1 MHRPQR
7 TVGYRGA
14 NPAYHLRLKRKCD
27 ATTMMIF
34 FDIDGTLIDQRKAE
48 TAAAGHFLAM
58 YGRLLERRYTVEEFC
73 VIWRRL
79 REKHARGFLDGRIS
93 WVEQQRRRMRE
104 LFPAQQQRLSDAEAD
119 ARFRFYQ
126 GRYRDSWTL
135 FDDVAVA
142 LQSLSGHRLG
152 IISNGSLE
160 QQLDKLRRTGIGDLF
175 SVVVISE
182 QAGVAKPDRR
192 IFLAACRQAQCS
204 PEEAVHIG
212 DHLELDAGPSRASGM
227 RALWLDR
234 TGSGSPHNGIEVIH
248 SLCQLALC
256 VRNRSAA

>member
-1 MHRPQR
+1 
-7 TVGYRGA
+7 
-14 NPAYHLRLKRKCD
+14 
-27 ATTMMIF
+27 MMIF

-104 LFPAQQQRLSDAEAD
+104 IFPARQKRLSDAEAD
-119 ARFRFYQ
+119 VRFRFYQ
-126 GRYRDSWTL
+126 RRYRDSWTL
-135 FDDVAVA
+135 FDDVAIA
-142 LQSLSGHRLG
+142 LKSLSGHRLG

-160 QQLDKLRRTGIGDLF
+160 QQLAKLRHTGIAELF

-204 PEEAVHIG
+204 PNEALHIG
-212 DHLELDAGPSRASGM
+212 DHLDLDAGPSRAAGL

-234 TGSGSPHNGIEVIH
+234 TGSGYPHNGIEVIH
-248 SLCQLALC
+248 SLLQLAPC